1 MVSCYR
7 GLLYFVVRASLPLVA
22 GLLCY
27 HGLVLWCVGLQ
38 LCHWSLRSARA
49 WVLGAAPGLCPR
61 WVTRYAR
68 GAWGCVRCSTGRF
81 GQRDSSSAGARR
93 SVWRA
98 TRRQL
103 FVGIRVLSIADGSSF
118 GVRHVSPD
126 RFAQRSGPRCGWA
139 MSSFV
144 WHTVRACTAPRR
156 VAVELKRSRH
166 DSASISKVLK
176 SCCGPR
182 VEGSSTGGGTE
193 LQQETA
199 STVLPREAR

>member
-1 MVSCYR
+1 MLPRSFVLCGACVSATGRRSFVLPRSC
-7 GLLYFVVRASLPLVA
+7 LVVRGPATLPLVA
-22 GLLCY
+22 SEREGLGPW
-27 HGLVLWCVGLQ
+27 GLPPVSVL
-38 LCHWSLRSARA
+38 R
-49 WVLGAAPGLCPR
+49 P
-61 WVTRYAR
+61 VTRYAR
-68 GAWGCVRCSTGRF
+68 GAWGCVRCSTGLV

-103 FVGIRVLSIADGSSF
+103 FVGIRVLLIADGSSF

-126 RFAQRSGPRCGWA
+126 QFAQRSGPRCGLT
-139 MSSFV
+139 SSCSFALA
-144 WHTVRACTAPRR
+144 HCESCTARR

-166 DSASISKVLK
+166 DSASISKVLE

>member
-1 MVSCYR
+1 M
-7 GLLYFVVRASLPLVA
+7 
-22 GLLCY
+22 
-27 HGLVLWCVGLQ
+27 WCVR
-38 LCHWSLRSARA
+38 LCHWSPVFCATTVLSCGAWACNSATGRFGA
-49 WVLGAAPGLCPR
+49 RGLGSLGLPPVSVLR

-103 FVGIRVLSIADGSSF
+103 FVGIRVLLIADGSSY

-126 RFAQRSGPRCGWA
+126 RFAQRSGPRCGLT
-139 MSSFV
+139 SSCSFALA
-144 WHTVRACTAPRR
+144 HCELHGTA
-156 VAVELKRSRH
+156 ARSGGIESV
-166 DSASISKVLK
+166 SARFCINFKGLK

-182 VEGSSTGGGTE
+182 VGVSTSGGGTE

-199 STVLPREAR
+199 STVLLREAR